1 MKNLADDLVIRNDD
15 AGLIELRQSRREK
28 LDREHLPM
36 NAKQLDILSN
46 SIRFGKND
54 RQSGDDVCKYAMKS
68 KSHAHASDANRC
80 NQRRDLETK
89 LVERHQKREHKDENS
104 DCSDDQQAHRRL
116 LHPSFEAS
124 IGEVPDP
131 AGQENADYYND
142 N

>member
-1 MKNLADDLVIRNDD
+1 
-15 AGLIELRQSRREK
+15 
-28 LDREHLPM
+28 
-36 NAKQLDILSN
+36 
-46 SIRFGKND
+46 
-54 RQSGDDVCKYAMKS
+54 MKS

-89 LVERHQKREHKDENS
+89 LVERHQQREHKDENS

-131 AGQENADYYND
+131 PGQENAGYYND
-142 N
+142 KCAKDLESVPDDKVQGDIFRRHYAASFEGLLSIHLNSSLRAKKTAR